1 MQLAGVGDNVVDRY
15 RDLGL
20 MFPGGQALNVAVHA
34 RRSGIESAYVG
45 AVGDDRAGRHVLWAM
60 GAEGVDPS
68 HVRVVHGPNAYADV
82 GLLDGNREFLGG
94 DAGVSRFR
102 LSDEDL
108 AFLERASL
116 IHSSESSY
124 LEDQVGLLAG
134 AAPLSFDFSIRRDDA
149 YLDPILPHVTIA
161 EFSFADLDDDE
172 AAAWIERI
180 HRAGPRLV
188 LATRGASDALLSD
201 RGRVWRQPAQQ
212 TQVIDTLGAGDA
224 FIARVLVGV
233 VREEPLDVSLAA
245 AAQVAA
251 TTCASYGAFG
261 HGIEDVQPA
270 PMTTDGTIASG
281 SIGQTVRSGAR
292 GGYE

>member
-15 RDLGL
+15 RDLRL

-34 RRSGIESAYVG
+34 QRAGVAAAYVG
-45 AVGDDRAGRHVLWAM
+45 VLGDDRAGRHVLRAIH
-60 GAEGVDPS
+60 AERLDAS
-68 HVRVVHGPNAYADV
+68 HVRVVPGPNAYAEV
-82 GLLDGNREFLGG
+82 GLVHGNREFLGG
-94 DAGVSRFR
+94 EPGVSCFR
-102 LSDEDL
+102 LTDDDV
-108 AFLERASL
+108 AFLGHADI

-124 LEDQVGLLAG
+124 LEDQLGLLAG
-134 AAPLSFDFSIRRDDA
+134 VAPLSFDFSIRRDRA

-161 EFSFADLDDDE
+161 AFSLADLDDDE
-172 AAAWIERI
+172 ATAWIEHI

-201 RGRVWRQPAQQ
+201 GGRTWRQPAVP
-212 TQVIDTLGAGDA
+212 TRILDTLGAGDA

-233 VREEPLDVSLAA
+233 VRDEPFDVSLAA

-270 PMTTDGTIASG
+270 PMTTNG
-281 SIGQTVRSGAR
+281 SPVGAPAR
-292 GGYE
+292 P